1 MSSPLGTALPY
12 GMRDC
17 KLTPYDDEGGS
28 VLGDVSYDL
37 PNMQTFSFSEA
48 EEFQD
53 LRGDDRTVTTRGRGS
68 QVEWSLE
75 AGGYDIAIW
84 SILTGGIIIEEGLTP
99 NRRVIMRKFST
110 ASRKYFRMEGQ
121 AISDSGGDVHSI
133 VYRCRANDAIEGTFA
148 DGEFFITSGS
158 GLGLPLLDDDFDL
171 LYDHVHNE
179 TVTSIPLTPVAN
191 PSLIAAPVLTLGAT
205 TVNSQVL
212 NWTAV
217 AGATGYQIYESVEG
231 GSFSPVS
238 AARGGQPAAVATT
251 TITTL
256 TASTDYAWKAVA
268 KKDNSISAYSN
279 TVTATTPAS

>member
-17 KLTPYDDEGGS
+17 KLTPYEDEGGS
-28 VLGDVSYDL
+28 TLGDISYDL
-37 PNMQTFSFSEA
+37 PNMQTFSFSET
-48 EEFQD
+48 EEFQE

-75 AGGYDIAIW
+75 AGGYNIVIW
-84 SILTGGIIIEEGLTP
+84 SILTGGMIIEEGLAP

-110 ASRKYFRMEGQ
+110 ASRDYFRMEGQ

-133 VYRCRANDAIEGTFA
+133 VYRCRANDTIEGTFA
-148 DGEFFITSGS
+148 DGEFFITSAS
-158 GLGLPLLDDDFDL
+158 GAGLPLLDEDFDL
-171 LYDHVHNE
+171 LYDHIHNE
-179 TVTSIPLTPVAN
+179 TATAIPTTPVPN

-205 TVNSQVL
+205 TVDSQVL

-217 AGATGYQIYESVEG
+217 PTATGYQIYESVDG
-231 GSFSPVS
+231 GAWSAVS

-251 TITTL
+251 TITAL
-256 TASTDYAWKAVA
+256 TASTDYQWRAVS
-268 KKDNSISAYSN
+268 KKDNSVSTYSN
-279 TVTATTPAS
+279 TVSATTPAS